1 MKKKS
6 IIGIVVAAIIVT
18 IIVAIVV
25 TIFVTGKSKE
35 DTTTESSSS
44 EVSKNTKGN
53 HDVFECIKLINPK
66 NSVEEINEIIGFEG
80 KCTNEE
86 NKVYVWELTE
96 DTNVEVQYSKSN
108 EGKIEIS
115 FPSKLI
121 ANDKVDFS
129 RFSEIKKALNTKESL
144 TYDQFVE
151 LVGGVEGTLKSKN
164 SSSLKYEWD
173 NTEGGYLFATFSVRT
188 GKCTFTTGRF

>member
-1 MKKKS
+1 MWEPTGGLVQSGENSMDGAKRELKEE
-6 IIGIVVAAIIVT
+6 IGISVDDNDLILLKT
-18 IIVAIVV
+18 N
-25 TIFVTGKSKE
+25 
-35 DTTTESSSS
+35 TE
-44 EVSKNTKGN
+44 KGN

-173 NTEGGYLFATFSVRT
+173 NTEGGYLFATFSVQT